1 MTSSQRDKSRRR
13 QAFKAANDGFL
24 ERPCRLSREEVGI
37 IVEDSLGQLGR
48 RFAIHKDLTPA
59 QSEAIEADPPTNP
72 QAFTELLMGLVGVD
86 ASGNWFRAMLRIV
99 ARHFEGAAARR

>member
-1 MTSSQRDKSRRR
+1 MTSSQREKSSRR
-13 QAFKAANDGFL
+13 QAIRAANERFL
-24 ERPCRLSREEVGI
+24 ESPCTLSREEVRI

-72 QAFTELLMGLVGVD
+72 RAFAQLLMGLVGAD
-86 ASGNWFRAMLRIV
+86 TSGNWFGTMLRIAV
-99 ARHFEGAAARR
+99 RHFEGAAARR